1 MTLILPSI
9 LLLVMV
15 AIEAFVLRVVQR
27 KEVPWH
33 QLVFNLNSGHT
44 IMWLFRGIEIA
55 VFHAVSERFSFG
67 WVEGWSPVAQF
78 VLALLFWDFCFY
90 WMHRMHHK
98 FGMLWAVHV
107 VHHEGDHFS
116 LSLGIRNSWY
126 SSLTS
131 IPFFLILAL
140 VGIPLEVFIAVGAI
154 HYFVQFY
161 NHNGL
166 VKKSGFLE
174 HIMVTPSH
182 HRVHHGKNAPYL
194 DRNFGG
200 TLVFW
205 DKMFGTFQAEL
216 EEVPVQFGTDD
227 HVKTDNIFW
236 ANNLPWLK
244 LLGVKLPELKST
256 THRLVG
262 VWTWTAGLLS
272 FAILLMYIHAEVAW
286 PMLDRNLL
294 LGYGAL
300 AAITVG
306 GLSEGRSWGK
316 VGWTAIH
323 FVALILALTRPQWQ
337 DPVIYLFLG
346 LALAHAAATWRSA
359 SWAKVA

>member
-1 MTLILPSI
+1 MTLILPST

-15 AIEAFVLRVVQR
+15 AIEAIVMRVFQG
-27 KEVPWH
+27 KEVPWR

-55 VFHAVSERFSFG
+55 VFHAVHERLSLG
-67 WVEGWSPVAQF
+67 WVEGWPPAAQF
-78 VLALLFWDFCFY
+78 AIALLFWDFCFY
-90 WMHRMHHK
+90 WLHRMHHK
-98 FGMLWAVHV
+98 LGVLWAVHV

-131 IPFFLILAL
+131 IPFFLLLAL
-140 VGIPLEVFIAVGAI
+140 VGIPTEVFIAVGAI

-166 VKKSGFLE
+166 VKKSGVLE
-174 HIMVTPSH
+174 HVMITPSH
-182 HRVHHGKNAPYL
+182 HRVHHGKNEPYL

-216 EEVPVQFGTDD
+216 EEVPVQFGTND
-227 HVKTDNIFW
+227 HLETDNIFW

-244 LLGVKLPELKST
+244 LLGIRLPKLIPA
-256 THRLVG
+256 THRLAG

-286 PMLDRNLL
+286 PLFDRNVLL
-294 LGYGAL
+294 MYGAM

-306 GLSEGRSWGK
+306 GLSEGRTWGK
-316 VGWTAIH
+316 MGWSLIHCVG
-323 FVALILALTRPQWQ
+323 LGLALTRAPWQ
-337 DPVIYLFLG
+337 DPIIYLFLT
-346 LALAHAAATWRSA
+346 LALAHAAATWRPA
-359 SWAKVA
+359 SWAKVV